1 MVSGLY
7 SYTLIIS
14 IDIFITHP
22 PKCSSSTISPSCSLS
37 TMYFPITP
45 FRCSYLS
52 NLFKYADSSNP
63 EKLSVDNPATGD
75 LVSDQIPIAGS
86 DDVDRAVHAAKAAFA
101 PGSEWRSMTAAT
113 RQRLLFRFA
122 DLLEE
127 NQERLAYLT
136 RLTLGAPY
144 KAFGQGEIAM
154 AIGCFRCG

>member
-1 MVSGLY
+1 M
-7 SYTLIIS
+7 
-14 IDIFITHP
+14 
-22 PKCSSSTISPSCSLS
+22 
-37 TMYFPITP
+37 
-45 FRCSYLS
+45 
-52 NLFKYADSSNP
+52 
-63 EKLSVDNPATGD
+63 DNPATGG
-75 LVSDQIPIAGS
+75 LVSDQIPVSGP

-144 KAFGQGEIAM
+144 KSFGKVEIAM
-154 AIGCFRCG
+154 AVGCFRCE